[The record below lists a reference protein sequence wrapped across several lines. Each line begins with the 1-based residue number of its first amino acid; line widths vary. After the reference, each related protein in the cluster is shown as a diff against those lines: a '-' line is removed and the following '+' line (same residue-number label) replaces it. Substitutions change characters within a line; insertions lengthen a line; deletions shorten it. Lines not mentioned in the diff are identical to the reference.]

1 VDKFWEDPWST
12 KTKPVLVKPKVVTK
26 TCFIT
31 ETNPFPTFDLI
42 IQLKMG
48 SMFRPAASSSLTLSI
63 SQRAPPAMPAVAAAA
78 AAVATAVTTTTV
90 TTAAATMV
98 AAEATVACGGGDSF
112 EF

>member
-1 VDKFWEDPWST
+1 LFDYN
-12 KTKPVLVKPKVVTK
+12 
-26 TCFIT
+26 
-31 ETNPFPTFDLI
+31 TNPRPTFSKT
-42 IQLKMG
+42 IQLIMS

-63 SQRAPPAMPAVAAAA
+63 SQRVPPAMPAVAA

-90 TTAAATMV
+90 TTAAATMA